1 MLAEILPSKK
11 KKNQPFTVLPALHSV
26 LFPFSSAGSSISTLE
41 IRKDG
46 TSRFLLRVGGPLL
59 IQGLLHRNLPCGTP
73 LLRRHKIWSRKSVQC
88 TLSLHLLPVLKEH
101 RYSGKGTLFLGLCYA
116 GNLLEDG

>member
-11 KKNQPFTVLPALHSV
+11 KKSALYRIASLTFS

-46 TSRFLLRVGGPLL
+46 TSRFLLRVEWTSADSRAFTLEPSLSDTKFGP
-59 IQGLLHRNLPCGTP
+59 
-73 LLRRHKIWSRKSVQC
+73 
-88 TLSLHLLPVLKEH
+88 
-101 RYSGKGTLFLGLCYA
+101 GKVFSAHYLCICY
-116 GNLLEDG
+116 LY

>member
-1 MLAEILPSKK
+1 MLAEILPSK

-46 TSRFLLRVGGPLL
+46 TSRFLLRVEWTSADSRAFTLEPPLSDTSIKETQKL
-59 IQGLLHRNLPCGTP
+59 VQQKCSVHIIFAFVTSIEGRP
-73 LLRRHKIWSRKSVQC
+73 LSREMDTFSG
-88 TLSLHLLPVLKEH
+88 SL
-101 RYSGKGTLFLGLCYA
+101 
-116 GNLLEDG
+116 